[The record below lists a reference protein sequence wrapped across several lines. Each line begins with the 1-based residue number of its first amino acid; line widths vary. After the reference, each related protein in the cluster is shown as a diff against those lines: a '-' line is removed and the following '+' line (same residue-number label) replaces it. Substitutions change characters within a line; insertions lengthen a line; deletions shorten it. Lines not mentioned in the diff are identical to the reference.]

1 MKKKEEPQGAEVD
14 LSVIFK
20 FFSSN
25 GKIFLVFIT
34 ISVIGSQINQFFS
47 KAPTVIHGTSVIKIS
62 RMEVPV
68 RIKANKTPGMK
79 ASKNLNEGFNVANPT
94 KQAEK
99 INEDSG
105 NLDYT
110 KLNLIKSSIPG
121 YIELIFKKNVVTT
134 EIAVNDDKKDSADQT
149 NYNRDNFKVE
159 NFDGLAKL
167 KDAKWVEQ
175 NITGSNGRF
184 VVSKKNEV
192 PLSRLKLFGKD
203 FIYAP
208 FEDIIIT
215 TTGNSKK
222 VVNAALENAQTALGR
237 SMQYTLARQW
247 IADSINS
254 LTLEKFQLKKA
265 LVSYSEKTKKIQSK
279 INYHKN
285 NIENNPEG
293 KLPLFTDLPPNHPEY
308 LLPLATRIY
317 ALRYN
322 ALEIN
327 LEVIDMQNRLKL
339 IQIEKNLFTKY
350 QSNFDEKFTKLTA
363 PNIQELSN
371 SVLQKLKNTSDQD
384 GYIHEGL
391 TRHLRDL
398 NAIKMMPRV
407 FSQQPFVSYISSQES
422 VGRKFILSLMF
433 GLFLA
438 LSFISIRFMTRDMFR
453 DKK

>member
-1 MKKKEEPQGAEVD
+1 MIKKEESQGAEID

-20 FFSSN
+20 FFISN

-34 ISVIGSQINQFFS
+34 ISVIGSQIIQFFS
-47 KAPTVIHGTSVIKIS
+47 KAPKVTHGTSLIKIS

-68 RIKANKTPGMK
+68 RLKSIK
-79 ASKNLNEGFNVANPT
+79 SEIDGFNIANPT
-94 KQAEK
+94 KLPEK

-110 KLNLIKSSIPG
+110 KLNLIKGTIPG
-121 YIELIFKKNVVTT
+121 YIELIIKKNVAKI
-134 EIAVNDDKKDSADQT
+134 ESAIDDDENDSANSADQT
-149 NYNRDNFKVE
+149 NYNRSNFKIG
-159 NFDGLAKL
+159 NFEALETL

-184 VVSKKNEV
+184 VVFKKNEV
-192 PLSRLKLFGKD
+192 PVSRLKLFGKD
-203 FIYAP
+203 FIYEP
-208 FEDIIIT
+208 FEDVIIT

-222 VVNAALENAQTALGR
+222 VVMGALENAQTALGR

-247 IADSINS
+247 IEDSINS
-254 LTLEKFQLKKA
+254 LTLEKFQLKND
-265 LVSYSEKTKKIQSK
+265 LVKDAEKTKHYQIK

-293 KLPLFTDLPPNHPEY
+293 KLPLFADLPQDHPHY

-317 ALRYN
+317 ALRDN
-322 ALEIN
+322 VLDSN
-327 LEVIDMQNRLKL
+327 LRVIEMQKRLKL
-339 IQIEKNLFTKY
+339 IQIEKNLFAKY
-350 QSNFDEKFTKLTA
+350 QSNFDEKFTKLTS
-363 PNIQELSN
+363 PNIQELSD
-371 SVLQKLKNTSDQD
+371 SVQQKLKDTKDKD

-407 FSQQPFVSYISSQES
+407 FSQQPFISYNITQES
-422 VGRKFILSLMF
+422 EGRKLILSFMF

-438 LSFISIRFMTRDMFR
+438 LSFISIRFMTREMFQN
-453 DKK
+453 KKSNK